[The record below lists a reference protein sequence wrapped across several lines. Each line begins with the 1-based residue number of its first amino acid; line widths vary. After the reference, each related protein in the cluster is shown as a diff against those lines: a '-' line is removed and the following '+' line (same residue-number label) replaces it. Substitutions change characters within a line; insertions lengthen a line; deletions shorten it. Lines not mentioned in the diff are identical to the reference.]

1 MVEAIFHSSTV
12 TVFGWLVPRIN
23 FQIHPKGKEKALSQK
38 RKPPTGGL
46 NIAYSDTVIPQIPV
60 SSKSHWSSKIASV
73 SKSIKPA
80 CVKTN
85 TKYKTKWLFPSRVY
99 TEGLQ
104 RCTASRKKER
114 DLKKN
119 VPHAERGGRRARIHY
134 IFKLLTH

>member
-85 TKYKTKWLFPSRVY
+85 TKYKTKWLSPSGVY

-114 DLKKN
+114 DLKKMY
-119 VPHAERGGRRARIHY
+119 PTLKEEGGGLGSI
-134 IFKLLTH
+134 IFLNF